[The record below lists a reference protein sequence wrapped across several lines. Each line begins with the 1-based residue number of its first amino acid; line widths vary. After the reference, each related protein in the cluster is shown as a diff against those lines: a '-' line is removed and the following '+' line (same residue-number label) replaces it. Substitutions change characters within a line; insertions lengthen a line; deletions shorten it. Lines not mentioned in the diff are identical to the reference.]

1 MENNT
6 KTQVEKLLSEMAEKH
21 NYLEALESTMSATS
35 DFSENCQKRLDT
47 SKLYSYR
54 VVPNNFLWNLARL
67 ELNLLFLH
75 KTFLHDCEEEF
86 EKEMREIVERVAF
99 EEKISLEG

>member
-6 KTQVEKLLSEMAEKH
+6 KTQIKKLLSEMAEKH
-21 NYLEALESTMSATS
+21 NYLEALESTMNTAS
-35 DFSENCQKRLDT
+35 DFSENCQKRLVT

-75 KTFLHDCEEEF
+75 KTFLHGCDEEF
-86 EKEMREIVERVAF
+86 EKEMRQIVESVAF
-99 EEKISLEG
+99 EEKINLEG